1 LPLCRLAFGEDVLE
15 VYLLVSKATVTA
27 IYWQQQSYYFRF
39 SVPAKDIYHDPV
51 KRALQK
57 DGWTITHDPFPLQI
71 GKKRLSA
78 DLGAERLISAERGL
92 QRIVVE
98 VKSFVGQ
105 SDVKDLEQALGQY
118 VLYRQILNEMG
129 VERSL
134 YLAVSQS
141 TFNSV
146 FTIELGQVLLK
157 NQVVKLIV
165 FDDESEA
172 IVQWIPD

>member
-1 LPLCRLAFGEDVLE
+1 
-15 VYLLVSKATVTA
+15 
-27 IYWQQQSYYFRF
+27 
-39 SVPAKDIYHDPV
+39 VPAKDIYHDTV
-51 KRALQK
+51 KSALQK

-78 DLGAERLISAERGL
+78 DLGAERLISAEKGT
-92 QRIVVE
+92 QKIVVE
-98 VKSFVGQ
+98 VKSFVGR

-118 VLYRQILNEMG
+118 VLYRQILDETG
-129 VERSL
+129 IERSL
-134 YLAVSQS
+134 YLAVSRE

-157 NQVVKLIV
+157 NQIIKLVV

-172 IVQWIPD
+172 ILQWIPD

>member
-1 LPLCRLAFGEDVLE
+1 MWLDF
-15 VYLLVSKATVTA
+15 T
-27 IYWQQQSYYFRF
+27 
-39 SVPAKDIYHDPV
+39 VPAKDIYHNTV
-51 KRALQK
+51 KFALQK

-78 DLGAERLISAERGL
+78 DLGAERLISAEKGT

-118 VLYRQILNEMG
+118 VLYRQILNEVG
-129 VERSL
+129 SDRSL
-134 YLAVSQS
+134 YLAVSRP

-146 FTIELGQVLLK
+146 FTIELGQMLLK
-157 NQVVKLIV
+157 NKIIKLIV

>member
-1 LPLCRLAFGEDVLE
+1 M
-15 VYLLVSKATVTA
+15 
-27 IYWQQQSYYFRF
+27 
-39 SVPAKDIYHDPV
+39 PAKDIYHNTV
-51 KRALQK
+51 KSALQK
-57 DGWTITHDPFPLQI
+57 DGWIITHDPFPLQI

-78 DLGAERLISAERGL
+78 DLGAERLISAEKGTE
-92 QRIVVE
+92 RIVVE

-129 VERSL
+129 SDRNL
-134 YLAVSQS
+134 YLAVSRP

-146 FTIELGQVLLK
+146 FTIELGQVLIK
-157 NQVVKLIV
+157 NQIIKLIV